1 VPYIVIIPAGA
12 DSFHQ
17 EGSDFFNDRKFM
29 DGGCHLCRDVTE
41 ARSSPDRFIG
51 EERREDCEERKAK
64 SKRRRRERER

>member
-17 EGSDFFNDRKFM
+17 EGSDFFNDWKFM
-29 DGGCHLCRDVTE
+29 DGGCHLCRDVT
-41 ARSSPDRFIG
+41 DRFIG